1 MSIPT
6 PPTQPATPPDR
17 TAIDARARE
26 VRQRA
31 LQCAI
36 QHAAG
41 VPNCTVS
48 DFWHYV
54 AVFEHYISTGES
66 GA

>member
-1 MSIPT
+1 MPQWVRDSS
-6 PPTQPATPPDR
+6 QA
-17 TAIDARARE
+17 AIDARARE

-54 AVFEHYISTGES
+54 AVFERYISTGES
-66 GA
+66 GT